1 MSKIRKTLAMLLAL
15 AIMIACLAG
24 CGSSENEDQAASQES
39 PASETAAEEEPAGE
53 VLVLKYGHNQT
64 EDAPFHAGAVKLA
77 ELVDE
82 YSNGTM
88 RVDVYTATPSWATR
102 RSFWRAA

>member
-53 VLVLKYGHNQT
+53 VLVLKYGHNKT
-64 EDAPFHAGAVKLA
+64 HL
-77 ELVDE
+77 
-82 YSNGTM
+82 S
-88 RVDVYTATPSWATR
+88 TPGPLNWQSWWT
-102 RSFWRAA
+102 STPTVP